1 MQMLATVNE
10 CVWGLVALR
19 SVPVIIMDQGFLMG
33 VKCGFGTGEQG
44 ALDHHR
50 VSGLFSIMALR
61 YILLTPNSRD
71 LKTMAFVDT
80 R

>member
-1 MQMLATVNE
+1 MQMLTTVNE

-33 VKCGFGTGEQG
+33 VKCGFGTGDH
-44 ALDHHR
+44 AFDHHR

-61 YILLTPNSRD
+61 YILLTPNLRD